1 MIQLTVQQK
10 YAIVAILSQIMNA
23 DGVIHP
29 KEEEYMNKVYIELGI
44 KIGDIEDMTNM
55 DEFQA
60 RQIVREM
67 SEEQRQYSQD
77 LFVSMAKSDGYIHPK
92 EYAIIEQTFNLACH
106 RQGTLCRANDGQE
119 G

>member
-29 KEEEYMNKVYIELGI
+29 KEEEYMDKVYLELGI
-44 KIGDIEDMTNM
+44 KIGDIEDMTNI

-77 LFVSMAKSDGYIHPK
+77 LFVFMAKCDGYFHPK
-92 EYAIIEQTFNLACH
+92 ESAIIEQIF
-106 RQGTLCRANDGQE
+106 GVS
-119 G
+119 

>member
-1 MIQLTVQQK
+1 MTQLTIEQK

-29 KEEEYMNKVYIELGI
+29 KEEEYMDKVYVELGI
-44 KIGDIEDMTNM
+44 KIGDIDDVTNI

-60 RQIVREM
+60 RQIVRKM
-67 SEEQRQYSQD
+67 SEEQRLYSHD

-92 EYAIIEQTFNLACH
+92 EYAIIEQTFCVS
-106 RQGTLCRANDGQE
+106 
-119 G
+119 